1 VVVIR
6 GIGGFQLRCI
16 LMPFLCSTEDF
27 QNALGADWLDEIW
40 KNNCILG
47 AEISILEG
55 IICAF
60 CQNFEY
66 T

>member
-16 LMPFLCSTEDF
+16 LLPFLCPTEDF
-27 QNALGADWLDEIW
+27 QNALGGIDFDETW
-40 KNNCILG
+40 KINCILG

-55 IICAF
+55 
-60 CQNFEY
+60 
-66 T
+66 